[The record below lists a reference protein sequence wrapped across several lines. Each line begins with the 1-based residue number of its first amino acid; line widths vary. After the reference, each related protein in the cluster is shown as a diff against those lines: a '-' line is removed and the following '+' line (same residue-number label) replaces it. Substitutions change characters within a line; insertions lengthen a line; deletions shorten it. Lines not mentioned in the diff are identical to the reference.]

1 MANQSVV
8 PPGGQFVLPSP
19 SSEPLL
25 AFRCSPAFR
34 PYLEEDAKDAMF
46 IVDTRI
52 VYDWISGTS
61 PITLPSNSS
70 GNAGNLTVT
79 ITVDGIQATQQVP
92 LDTVGNEIPLDIS
105 SLVADNSP
113 YGVDCVAMYT
123 SSSGQTQQFSAT
135 TSLLYLPDTN
145 GSATKMDLR
154 TGSLWVR
161 PVNDSGGP
169 FAPFIPQGFYINFD
183 EYLLNNLSVINAL
196 KDDG

>member
-8 PPGGQFVLPSP
+8 PPGGQFVLPPP

-46 IVDTRI
+46 VVDTRV
-52 VYDWISGTS
+52 VYEWISGTS

-70 GNAGNLTVT
+70 DAGNLTVT
-79 ITVDGIQATQQVP
+79 ITVDGIHTTQQMP

-105 SLVADNSP
+105 SLVADSSP
-113 YGVDCVAMYT
+113 YDVDCSATYT
-123 SSSGQTQQFSAT
+123 SSSGQAQQFYAT

-145 GSATKMDLR
+145 ASVTKTDLR

-161 PVNDSGGP
+161 PPDGSGGP
-169 FAPFIPQGFYINFD
+169 FKPFIPQGFSINFD
-183 EYLLNNLSVINAL
+183 LYLKNLSMIDAL
-196 KDDG
+196 KTDG